1 MKTLL
6 CPACQSINSPLAPRC
21 AACGAALG
29 DDDTAPM
36 SLQHVGHG
44 AAGPGEPVSALWLDD
59 IDRPPLAARPRPGRA
74 PVMPGVTVRE
84 IHLPAA
90 LDAAR
95 MAGLAELP
103 VPAPA
108 PVAAGA
114 DARPVEPAAR
124 AAHKIARRA
133 AVRRARLVTTPRP
146 ALTDVLVYDSDD
158 SARHL
163 LCSLLLG
170 FGFGVRSA
178 QSVVE
183 AAALA
188 ATQGF
193 VAAFV
198 DIGAG
203 GVNDAVLE
211 LSGRLRGASRDAS
224 VAPPLLVLVAAQLRP
239 LDRVRADLAG
249 CSTIL
254 PKPVSRSSVARV
266 LDVAGIALPSDAR
279 HA

>member
-1 MKTLL
+1 MKTMR
-6 CPACQSINSPLAPRC
+6 CPACQSLNSPLAPRC

-44 AAGPGEPVSALWLDD
+44 AASPGEPVSALWLDD
-59 IDRPPLAARPRPGRA
+59 IDRPPLSARPRPGRA

-84 IHLPAA
+84 IHLPAG
-90 LDAAR
+90 LDAAH
-95 MAGLAELP
+95 MAGLVDL
-103 VPAPA
+103 PAPA
-108 PVAAGA
+108 PTVA
-114 DARPVEPAAR
+114 DAGLLPADPAAR
-124 AAHKIARRA
+124 AANKIARRA
-133 AVRRARLVTTPRP
+133 AVRRARVAATPRP

-178 QSVVE
+178 PSVDE

-198 DIGAG
+198 DIGAA
-203 GVNDAVLE
+203 GVNDAVLDLLE
-211 LSGRLRGASRDAS
+211 KLRSASGDAS
-224 VAPPLLVLVAAQLRP
+224 GAPPPLRVLVAAQLRP

-249 CSTIL
+249 CSAVL
-254 PKPVSRSSVARV
+254 SKPLSRSSVARV